1 MTAEA
6 AAGTRSDSSS
16 EISGDSPDENR
27 TDRTTSAPTSTPTS
41 APTSAPTPGGSTPAG
56 STPGGRKRRGGR
68 WIERWEPED
77 ETFWAET
84 GARVARRNLAFSV
97 LSEHIGFSIWSLW
110 SVMVLFMGPEYGFDP
125 AGKFFLVAM
134 PTLVGG
140 VLRVPYTFAVA
151 RFGGRNWTVIS
162 ALMLLV
168 PATAAAVVMKPGTSY
183 TTFLVIAALAGV
195 GGGNF
200 ASSMTNINSFYPLR
214 KKGWALGLNAGGGN
228 IGVPVIQLLGLLVIG
243 TAGAAQPRLVLAV
256 YLPLI
261 VVAAV
266 LAALFMDNLAPVRN
280 DTGAALD
287 AAREPHTWVMSVLY
301 IGTFGSFIGYSFA
314 FGLVLQNQFA
324 RTPLQAASLT
334 FIGPLLGSLVRPVGG
349 RLADRF
355 GGARITLGNF
365 LAMALATGVVIYASA
380 VRSLPVFL
388 VGFIALFV
396 LTGLGNGST
405 YKMIPGIFQAQAVRR
420 GLTGEAA
427 EASGRRLSGAAMGLI
442 GAVGALGGLAI
453 NLAFRQSFLATGS
466 GTPAFV
472 SFLVCYAVCT
482 VVTWAVYLRPAARAR
497 RTERAGAGA
506 TAGEAERRPVHAE
519 V

>member
-6 AAGTRSDSSS
+6 TAKTPS
-16 EISGDSPDENR
+16 ERGGE
-27 TDRTTSAPTSTPTS
+27 
-41 APTSAPTPGGSTPAG
+41 PGRA
-56 STPGGRKRRGGR
+56 RRGRR
-68 WIERWEPED
+68 WIEHWDPED
-77 ETFWAET
+77 EGFWRET
-84 GARVARRNLAFSV
+84 GERVARRNLAFSV

-110 SVMVLFMGPEYGFDP
+110 SVMVLFMGPEYGVDP

-134 PTLVGG
+134 PTLVGA

-151 RFGGRNWTVIS
+151 RFGGRNWTVFS
-162 ALMLLV
+162 ALLLLV
-168 PATAAAVVMKPGTSY
+168 PTAAAAVVMTPGTSY
-183 TTFLVIAALAGV
+183 GTFLLVAGLTGV

-256 YLPLI
+256 YVPLI
-261 VVAAV
+261 VLAAV
-266 LAALFMDNLAPVRN
+266 LAALFMDNLGPVAN

-287 AAREPHTWVMSVLY
+287 AARERHTWVMALLY
-301 IGTFGSFIGYSFA
+301 VGTFGSFIGYSFA
-314 FGLVLQNQFA
+314 FGLVLQSQFA

-355 GGARITLGNF
+355 GGARITLGNYG
-365 LAMALATGVVIYASA
+365 AMSLATGVVIYASA

-405 YKMIPGIFQAQAVRR
+405 FKMVPGIFQAQAVRR
-420 GLTGEAA
+420 GLEGEAA
-427 EASGRRLSGAAMGLI
+427 AAYGRRLSGAAMGLI
-442 GAVGALGGLAI
+442 GAVGALGGLGI
-453 NLAFRQSFLATGS
+453 NLAFRQAFGTTGS

-472 SFLVCYAVCT
+472 AFLAYYAVCG
-482 VVTWAVYLRPAARAR
+482 VVTWAVYLRGP
-497 RTERAGAGA
+497 AGAGPVA
-506 TAGEAERRPVHAE
+506 RPEGAEGAAARPAYAE